1 MNGEATG
8 ELRILLSRVVL
19 TDLSDVEEMALVAR
33 INQLSPDPEWTDY
46 IFYSDEFFDSH
57 GNLDVDRLISRMAAY
72 RPITL

>member
-1 MNGEATG
+1 MNGEATS

-19 TDLSDVEEMALVAR
+19 KNLSDVEEMALVAR
-33 INQLSPDPEWTDY
+33 ISQLSPDPEWSDY

-57 GNLDVDRLISRMAAY
+57 GNLDVDRLIAQMAAC